1 MRGHNPLHTMQ
12 TQESDAP
19 HHPAPTNTTDSYAF
33 LVGSDDNNND
43 RRVEGGEGGPH
54 VAAIA
59 YADGGG
65 IMMHPAILNGIHR
78 ATSGTRSLVAH
89 HFRRCTVG
97 GGRGGGAVDD
107 DDDDD
112 DDDEY
117 RDKKIVFYCLPCI
130 SFGAGARGK
139 RRVRALTLVFFPL
152 FLLGLFLLDDLGRA
166 VERGV
171 RAHLQQQQHVAGS
184 TTSPGAPSRN
194 REGRPVPRYKWMN
207 QFPGITREVL
217 WIPVEVHAT
226 VSLDDQTSYEA
237 AMLCPRGVLFLFHG
251 CGRYAAS
258 FFYSP
263 QGRKIV
269 EAAYDAGLL
278 VATFKKTDELRCWDW
293 ENEGETVLKM
303 GRKFLTSKLKGLC
316 GKDENGDAV
325 YPPIWAFGASSGGY
339 FIAALASRMREDP
352 ESYRPFLFSALNV
365 QIMSTPSDLVWDIP
379 TVFTVMDGDPVTK
392 DNVEGLVAQK
402 NAEEGGVGGPFKVVS
417 TSGQKG
423 IYPWHFRDLYA
434 DDERMTLELSSAI
447 YKDLVDANII
457 DDTKRDRLTSD
468 PRLMEGAITSVWKK
482 YVTAV
487 RTLTRDEELEPPFGM
502 SRSMM
507 RPLKAEELLDADG
520 LWLIEELN
528 VAWDV
533 HEITA
538 EGFDGVLEFFD
549 EFGRGR
555 SS

>member
-1 MRGHNPLHTMQ
+1 MQ

-19 HHPAPTNTTDSYAF
+19 HPLPTTKDSYAF
-33 LVGSDDNNND
+33 LVGDDNA
-43 RRVEGGEGGPH
+43 RGEGEGPP

-59 YADGGG
+59 YAGGG
-65 IMMHPAILNGIHR
+65 GAIVHPAILNGVLR
-78 ATSGTRSLVAH
+78 ATRGTRGLVEN
-89 HFRRCTVG
+89 FRRRAVG
-97 GGRGGGAVDD
+97 GGRGGAVDD

-112 DDDEY
+112 DDDDGDGDGDGD
-117 RDKKIVFYCLPCI
+117 RDKRIVFYCLPCI

-171 RAHLQQQQHVAGS
+171 RLHLQREQHAAGS
-184 TTSPGAPSRN
+184 LGPVATRGG
-194 REGRPVPRYKWMN
+194 ERPVPRYKWIN
-207 QFPGITREVL
+207 EFPGITREVM

-226 VSLDDQTSYEA
+226 VSIDAQTSYEA
-237 AMLCPRGVLFLFHG
+237 TMLCPRGVLFLFHG

-269 EAAYDAGLL
+269 EAAYGAGLL
-278 VATFKKTDELRCWDW
+278 VVTFKKTNELGCWDW
-293 ENEGETVLKM
+293 SAEGETVLKM
-303 GRKFLTSKLKGLC
+303 GRKFLTSKLKDLC
-316 GKDENGDAV
+316 GKDENGDPV
-325 YPPIWAFGASSGGY
+325 YPPIWAFGASSGGH
-339 FIAALASRMREDP
+339 FIAALAARMRDDP

-365 QIMSTPSDLVWDIP
+365 QIMSTPSSLVWDIP

-392 DNVEGLVAQK
+392 TRVEGLVARK
-402 NAEEGGVGGPFKVVS
+402 AEDGVGGPFKMVA

-423 IYPWHFRDLYA
+423 IHPWHFHDLYA
-434 DDERMTLELSSAI
+434 DDERMSLELSSSI
-447 YKDLVDANII
+447 YKDLVEAGII
-457 DDTKRDRLTSD
+457 DDRKQDRLTAD
-468 PRLMEGAITSVWKK
+468 PRSMEEAITSVWKK

-487 RTLTRDEELEPPFGM
+487 RTSTRDEGLEPPFGI
-502 SRSMM
+502 SRPMM

-538 EGFDGVLEFFD
+538 EGFDGVLKFFD
-549 EFGRGR
+549 EFGGQTPL
-555 SS
+555 